1 MKKYALLVLATLLM
15 MSVAITA
22 QEQQTPLHGRR
33 AEKKELKQG
42 ERAQMTPQTRA
53 ERMAKELGLTDSERK
68 KVQALFERQEAKRV
82 QHQAEIDKQKARFRE
97 KFEAER
103 KVQDAELEKIIGK
116 EKFQKMETKRAQQ
129 MEKMKLRK
137 DRMPGDSTSH
147 KNRPHRERMNMQ

>member
-1 MKKYALLVLATLLM
+1 MKKYGLLVLASLFM
-15 MSVAITA
+15 ISVAITA
-22 QEQQTPLHGRR
+22 QDQTRPQGRK
-33 AEKKELKQG
+33 AENKELKQG
-42 ERAQMTPQTRA
+42 ERTQMTPQTKA

-68 KVQALFERQEAKRV
+68 KVQALFERQEVKRV

-103 KVQDAELEKIIGK
+103 KAQDAELEKIIGK

-147 KNRPHRERMNMQ
+147 RNRPHRERMNMQ